1 MMNERVIMEYFI
13 GFIIGVAFG
22 ALIVIIVNHIFQKQN
37 KQKQESL
44 IKSMENTFGELSR
57 TALSQNSS
65 EFIKLA
71 DQTLSKQ
78 TLEGKNELGTKK
90 QLIDQTLENMNTDMK
105 TELKNVND
113 LVNKL
118 EKDRENKFGELNEK
132 LENTAKQTGELQK
145 ATNQL
150 NAVLSNTKARGQWG
164 ERMAEDIL
172 KLVGLKE
179 NINYVKQKTS
189 EITGKRP
196 DFTFFLPQGLKVN
209 MDAKFPW
216 DNYSQYLKVESE
228 SDKDNYKNKFMKDV
242 RNRIN
247 EVTKSREY
255 INPAENTVDYVIVF
269 IPNEQVYAFIHEN
282 DSKLLDESLKNKVIL
297 CSPITLYAV
306 LAVIRQSVDNFN
318 MEIRSKEISSLLKEF
333 DKKWVTFIESLSK
346 MGSKI
351 GDAKKEFDNLTGKCQ
366 DQLGSCLKKISD
378 LREQDNTITQNPNP
392 DRELNDKDDL
402 LNLP

>member
-1 MMNERVIMEYFI
+1 MNERGIMEYFI
-13 GFIIGVAFG
+13 GFIIGLVIG
-22 ALIVIIVNHIFQKQN
+22 ALIVFVINSILQKQ
-37 KQKQESL
+37 KRQEQE
-44 IKSMENTFGELSR
+44 KFMEGMKESFGALSKD
-57 TALSQNSS
+57 ALSQNST
-65 EFIKLA
+65 EFLKLA

-78 TLEGKNELGTKK
+78 TQEGKNELGTKK

-150 NAVLSNTKARGQWG
+150 NAVLSNTKARGKWG
-164 ERMAEDIL
+164 ERMADDIL
-172 KLVGLKE
+172 NLLGLKE
-179 NINYVKQKTS
+179 NFNYVKQKTS

-196 DFTFFLPQGLKVN
+196 DYTFILPQDLKVN
-209 MDAKFPW
+209 MDVKFPL

-228 SDKDNYKNKFMKDV
+228 SDKDKYKKLFMKDV
-242 RNRIN
+242 RNRIK
-247 EVTKSREY
+247 EVTTSREY
-255 INPAENTVDYVIVF
+255 INPEENTVDYVIVF

-282 DSKLLDESLKNKVIL
+282 DGDLLDESLKNKVIL

-306 LAVIRQSVDNFN
+306 LAVIRQAVDNFR
-318 MEIRSKEISSLLKEF
+318 MEKRSTEILSLLKEF
-333 DKKWVTFIESLSK
+333 HKKWETLEDTRK
-346 MGSKI
+346 EMGTKI
-351 GDAKKEFDNLTGKCQ
+351 KEAQEEFDKLTGKCQ
-366 DQLGSCLKKISD
+366 NQLGLCLKKIYD
-378 LREQDNTITQNPNP
+378 LREQDNTITQNSNP

-402 LNLP
+402 LNLQ

>member
-1 MMNERVIMEYFI
+1 MNERGIMEYFL
-13 GFIIGVAFG
+13 GFIIGLVIG
-22 ALIVIIVNHIFQKQN
+22 ALIVFVINSILQKQ
-37 KQKQESL
+37 KRQEQEKL
-44 IKSMENTFGELSR
+44 MEGMKESFGALSKD
-57 TALSQNSS
+57 ALSQNST
-65 EFIKLA
+65 EFLKLA

-78 TLEGKNELGTKK
+78 TQEGKNELGTKK
-90 QLIDQTLENMNTDMK
+90 QLIDKTLTDMK
-105 TELKNVND
+105 TELENVND

-150 NAVLSNTKARGQWG
+150 NAVLSNTKSRGQWG

-216 DNYSQYLKVESE
+216 DNYSKYLNVESE

-318 MEIRSKEISSLLKEF
+318 MEIRSKEILSLLKEF

-366 DQLGSCLKKISD
+366 DQLGSCIKKISD

-402 LNLP
+402 LNLQ